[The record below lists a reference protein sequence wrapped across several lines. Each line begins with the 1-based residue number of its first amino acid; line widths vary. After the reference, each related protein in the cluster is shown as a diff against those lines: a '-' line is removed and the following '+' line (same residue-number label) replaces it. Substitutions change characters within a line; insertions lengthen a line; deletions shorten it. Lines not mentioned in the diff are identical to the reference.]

1 MSIAFEI
8 GQRIR
13 FYRKKKHLTQ
23 EQLAELCNFHPTYIG
38 QLERGEK
45 NATLESIYK
54 VAQSLNIS
62 LSQLFENIE
71 QYENSTDNIPFRIY
85 QQLIK
90 LPLEKQKKMEKI
102 FQEIFSI
109 LQ

>member
-45 NATLESIYK
+45 T
-54 VAQSLNIS
+54 
-62 LSQLFENIE
+62 
-71 QYENSTDNIPFRIY
+71 
-85 QQLIK
+85 
-90 LPLEKQKKMEKI
+90 PLLKAFTK
-102 FQEIFSI
+102 
-109 LQ
+109 

>member
-1 MSIAFEI
+1 MSIAYEI

-13 FYRKKKHLTQ
+13 FYRKQKNLTQ

-54 VAQSLNIS
+54 VAQSLDIP

-71 QYENSTDNIPFRIY
+71 QYESDSDNIPYQIY
-85 QQLIK
+85 RQLLK

-102 FQEIFSI
+102 FHEIFSI
-109 LQ
+109 L